1 MPCVR
6 VAKPSLKDYFLK
18 TDEQILYQVL
28 ENLTEELPEGLTSED
43 LLESLTQVEQ
53 YSDEEVQESTFLW

>member
-1 MPCVR
+1 MR

-18 TDEQILYQVL
+18 TDEQILYQVI

-43 LLESLTQVEQ
+43 LLESLTQVDQ
-53 YSDEEVQESTFLW
+53 YSDEEVHESTFLW